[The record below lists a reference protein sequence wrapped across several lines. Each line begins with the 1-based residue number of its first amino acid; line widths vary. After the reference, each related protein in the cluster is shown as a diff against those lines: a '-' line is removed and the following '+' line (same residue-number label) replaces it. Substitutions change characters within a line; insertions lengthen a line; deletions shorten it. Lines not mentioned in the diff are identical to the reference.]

1 MTLVW
6 ITTAAAA
13 LALLWCAGWLANS
26 VTAATWPGDA
36 PLRVREERGR
46 DQRLTQLARLVAADH
61 LDEAHRVLGE
71 VARRLADGRPL
82 DPRVERFLA
91 SPPLAD
97 PDRYRRE
104 LAEVLARVEES

>member
-6 ITTAAAA
+6 IAAGTAA
-13 LALLWCAGWLANS
+13 LALMWCAGWLANT
-26 VTAATWPGDA
+26 VTAATWPGEA
-36 PLRVREERGR
+36 PLRLREERGR

-61 LDEAHRVLGE
+61 LDEAHRVVGE

-97 PDRYRRE
+97 PDRYRGE
-104 LAEVLARVEES
+104 LAAVLTRLEES